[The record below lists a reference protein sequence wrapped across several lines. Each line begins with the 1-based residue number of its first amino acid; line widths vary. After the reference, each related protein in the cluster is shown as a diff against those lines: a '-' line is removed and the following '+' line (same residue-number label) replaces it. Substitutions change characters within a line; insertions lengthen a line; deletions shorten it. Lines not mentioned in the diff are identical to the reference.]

1 MNDFKESSACYRLL
15 MEHPVPWKYISGK
28 GDSPSRIVD
37 ADDREVVAEVDVSSV
52 IFSAIW
58 AMYFHLLRE

>member
-1 MNDFKESSACYRLL
+1 